1 MFLSLY
7 NYLISIVN
15 ITNTYIPWRFPSKH
29 KEMETYQLLLVSGKM
44 CKCIKMER
52 YYRTKHSSVDW
63 GAFLTFYERLVHKRC
78 LWLDNCAFVL
88 RLVSQVKSCSS
99 SGTSAVNNNL
109 VVRDDLIICCCFFI
123 DWLFIL
129 FKQMFPL
136 WTVHV
141 CMYIRMCIGIYEYR
155 FIILLIHF
163 WLKILCDWWWDV
175 CSVYSMNKNP
185 INILVFFVFF
195 KKWVWISTQWAFK
208 IFKMWLF

>member
-29 KEMETYQLLLVSGKM
+29 KEMVQ

-52 YYRTKHSSVDW
+52 YYRTEHSSVDW
-63 GAFLTFYERLVHKRC
+63 GAFLTFYERLVDKRC

-88 RLVSQVKSCSS
+88 RLVLQVKSCSS
-99 SGTSAVNNNL
+99 SGNSAVNNNL
-109 VVRDDLIICCCFFI
+109 VVRDNLIICCCFFI

-136 WTVHV
+136 WTVYV

-185 INILVFFVFF
+185 IIYCLGFVCFFF
-195 KKWVWISTQWAFK
+195 KKLVWISTQWAFK